1 MKSHGSPAITGSA
14 PMRAGTATADP
25 VPACDPS
32 NPSAMAERLLSQ
44 LPGFVF
50 RLEHEGDRLHFSYA
64 SPGCL
69 SVCGITPETLLATG
83 QGFLNL
89 MDAHDLPAFHASLQ
103 ASVAAGTWNWE
114 GRLQTSQ
121 GPKWVNIRA
130 QTQPLGRLRAESV
143 GIMLNVSQS
152 HLRENHLRDVSA
164 ELRGMAV
171 RFESIRELE
180 RARLARDLHDDLGQI
195 LTALKMDL
203 ASLHSMLH
211 KQAGD
216 AGDAQA
222 KLFDSMDRLIDAAAD
237 AGRRVAA
244 ELRPS
249 VLDLGLGPALEWL
262 ADQHRARYA
271 AKVHCQTK
279 AAPAIRELLATELFR
294 IAQEALTN
302 VARHAGAG
310 QVWLRLNEQDGRV
323 CLEIADDG
331 KGFPGA
337 GPVPERAT
345 FGLRGMRERAMLL
358 DGSFWIGPAP
368 QGGAMIK
375 VCLPHGNPGHA

>member
-1 MKSHGSPAITGSA
+1 MMKSHHSPAITDPA
-14 PMRAGTATADP
+14 PARDQDA
-25 VPACDPS
+25 PS
-32 NPSAMAERLLSQ
+32 VEAERLLAQ

-64 SPGCL
+64 SPGSL
-69 SVCGITPETLLATG
+69 SVCGITPETLLATE
-83 QGFLNL
+83 QDFLSL
-89 MDAHDLPAFHASLQ
+89 IDPHDLPAFHASLQ
-103 ASVAAGTWNWE
+103 ASVTAGTWNWE
-114 GRLQTSQ
+114 GRLRTSQ

-130 QTQPLGRLRAESV
+130 QTKPLGRLKAESV

-152 HLRENHLRDVSA
+152 HLRESHLRDVSA

-203 ASLHSMLH
+203 ASLHSLLRR
-211 KQAGD
+211 QAGD
-216 AGDAQA
+216 AGGEQA

-271 AKVHCQTK
+271 AKVHCQTRG
-279 AAPAIRELLATELFR
+279 APAIGELLAAELFR

-302 VARHAGAG
+302 IARHAGAG
-310 QVWLRLNEQDGRV
+310 QVWLRLHEQDGRV

-331 KGFPGA
+331 RGFAGA
-337 GPVPERAT
+337 EPVPGRAT
-345 FGLRGMRERAMLL
+345 FGLRGMRERAMLM

-368 QGGAMIK
+368 QGGAMVK
-375 VCLPHGNPGHA
+375 VCLPHGNPDHA